1 MRLNDVKRADL
12 GRKRKKRVGRGRGS
26 GHGKTSGRGE
36 KGFGARAGSGGK
48 SHYEGGGTP
57 LSRRF
62 PKRGFKNPSRARY
75 TVINV
80 GDLQERFEAGDMV
93 TVERMLESRLISKV
107 GDGVKVLGD
116 GQLSTPL
123 TVQAHR
129 FSRSA
134 VQKIEA
140 AGGSVQELA

>member
-1 MRLNDVKRADL
+1 MKLDEVLSAAGKNK
-12 GRKRKKRVGRGRGS
+12 RKRRVGRGTGS
-26 GHGKTSGRGE
+26 GHGKTSGRGQ
-36 KGFGARAGSGGK
+36 KGFGSRTGSGGK
-48 SHYEGGGTP
+48 SHYEGGTTP

-62 PKRGFKNPSRARY
+62 PKRGFNNPFGKRY

-80 GDLQERFEAGDMV
+80 GHLEERFESGAMV
-93 TVERMLESRLISKV
+93 TVEGLLEARLISKV

-116 GQLSTPL
+116 GELSKPL
-123 TVQAHR
+123 TVQAHK

>member
-1 MRLNDVKRADL
+1 VRLNDVKQADL
-12 GRKRKKRVGRGRGS
+12 SRRRKKRVGRGPGS
-26 GHGKTSGRGE
+26 GHGKTSGRGH
-36 KGFGARAGSGGK
+36 KGARSRSGSGGK
-48 SHYEGGGTP
+48 QHFEGGGTP

-62 PKRGFKNPSRARY
+62 PKRGFNNPFGTRY

-80 GDLQERFEAGDMV
+80 GDLEERFEPGALV
-93 TVERMLESRLISKV
+93 TVEGLLESRLISRV

-116 GQLSTPL
+116 GELTRPL
-123 TVQAHR
+123 TVQAHK

-140 AGGSVQELA
+140 AGGSVQELT